1 MKKTTRHLAT
11 IYGNEEDIKQEVEF
25 TFEYYAVRK
34 WFGERSTIFITS
46 IEVLTP
52 LNIES
57 SDLQTDLEVRIA
69 EILGERPEDIRTEC
83 LIEFKL
89 QLKATA

>member
-1 MKKTTRHLAT
+1 MKKHIAT
-11 IYGNEEDIKQEVEF
+11 IYGSDQDIKQELEF

-57 SDLQTDLEVRIA
+57 SDLQHDLEIRIA
-69 EILGERPEDIRTEC
+69 EILAEHPEDIRTEC